1 MVDAHRM
8 HEPMKGPPKDEYRRL
23 LKHLANLK
31 PDRPPDSDTLKYL
44 VTSLP
49 KLLANRNAGK
59 IPQFGREPRKGSPGE
74 LSLRNRL
81 WWLRCLPMANR
92 THLFLL
98 SPEYPV
104 YESPKSRLS
113 IDLLGILKNDRDEV
127 AYTAVIELK
136 WKSNNPLY
144 ALFEVA
150 RNAVLLVQSKVRV
163 EGSWRERVEKAYPP
177 DMFKGRIFSEIT
189 QEHIIGMVVG
199 PFEWYDKYC
208 RQKKVCIETAR
219 KLRRASSGIRFEFWT
234 FPKGTQCSSA
244 PPKFLPLTRF
254 W

>member
-104 YESPKSRLS
+104 YELPKSRLS

-163 EGSWRERVEKAYPP
+163 
-177 DMFKGRIFSEIT
+177 T

-208 RQKKVCIETAR
+208 RQKKACIETAR

-234 FPKGTQCSSA
+234 FPEGTQCSSA